1 MFRFLRICPCRLFC
15 FSGKEDCGVYGS
27 STSRRRCGEEAG
39 RLQPIMNIFEK
50 IRDSYDRL
58 YQGAKGIALF
68 FLAAVIVII
77 AAEILKYTGTIPPA
91 AGTVVQAVF
100 VIAAAVIYIKIE
112 REEED
117 D

>member
-1 MFRFLRICPCRLFC
+1 MPMQTVLF
-15 FSGKEDCGVYGS
+15 FQERRTAEFTVLPHPAGDTGKRPAAYS
-27 STSRRRCGEEAG
+27 
-39 RLQPIMNIFEK
+39 QKMNIFEK

-77 AAEILKYTGTIPPA
+77 TAEILKYTGTIPPA